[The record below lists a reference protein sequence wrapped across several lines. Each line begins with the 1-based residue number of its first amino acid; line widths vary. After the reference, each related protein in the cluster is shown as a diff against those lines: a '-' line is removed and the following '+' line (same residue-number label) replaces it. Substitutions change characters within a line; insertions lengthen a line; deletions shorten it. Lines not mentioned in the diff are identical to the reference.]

1 MVNVAYISYRVSQRV
16 LFSVITVLLSGLAL
30 AGCGYKG
37 PLYLPPPPDTLG
49 QQAPQS
55 NLSVP
60 AGKVSSGDP
69 TIPADP
75 SLEPAPA
82 VLNSVNL

>member
-1 MVNVAYISYRVSQRV
+1 MVNIAIISYHVRQRL
-16 LFSVITVLLSGLAL
+16 LFGSITLLFSGLAL

-49 QQAPQS
+49 QPAPQS
-55 NLSVP
+55 NLSSPRDIFP
-60 AGKVSSGDP
+60 AGAP

-75 SLEPAPA
+75 SLEPAP
-82 VLNSVNL
+82 VVIQ

>member
-1 MVNVAYISYRVSQRV
+1 VVNVALISCRVRQRV
-16 LFSVITVLLSGLAL
+16 LFSSITALLSGLAL

-55 NLSVP
+55 NLSSP
-60 AGKVSSGDP
+60 GDIFPTGSP

-82 VLNSVNL
+82 VIQ